1 MERLYIRGRQKL
13 SGKVHMSGAKNAVL
27 PLMAASLLSDQP
39 LTLHNVPQLS
49 DMSTMTQLL
58 ENLGCSVTNFDFEE
72 YGFSTRMQAN
82 KINNFTA
89 KYDIVKLM
97 RASILIL
104 GPMLT
109 RFGKCSVSMPGG
121 CSIGV
126 RPIDLHLKGLTALGA
141 DITLEN
147 GYVHAVA
154 KHGLKGNNFVFPI
167 VTVTGTENV
176 LMAAVL
182 AKGTSVLMNVACEPE
197 IVDLANC
204 LNKMGAKI
212 VGHGTPT
219 IIVEGVQSLHAAE
232 HTVIADRIEAGS
244 YAMAAG
250 ITNSK
255 LELVGSDLIS
265 TLSDPI
271 AKLVELGMDCEVTE
285 SGLIVSGSNEIK
297 PLAIETKVYPGFPT
311 DLQAQIMALL
321 CTANGQSVITES
333 IWENRF
339 MHVPELCRMGADISV
354 CGSTAVIKNVDK
366 LSGTHVMATDL
377 RASFSLIIAALAA
390 YGDTIIS
397 GLHHLDRGYASVE
410 KKLRSCGVQI
420 ERISSNK

>member
-1 MERLYIRGRQKL
+1 MGHLYIQGRKEL
-13 SGKVHMSGAKNAVL
+13 AGKVHISGAKNAVL
-27 PLMAASLLSDQP
+27 PLMASAILSDQP
-39 LTLHNVPQLS
+39 LKLHNVPPLS
-49 DMSTMTQLL
+49 DMSTMTTLL
-58 ENLGCSVTNFDFEE
+58 ENLGCSVTNFDISE
-72 YGFSTRMQAN
+72 YGFSTLIQAD

-104 GPMLT
+104 GPLLAKY
-109 RFGKCSVSMPGG
+109 GKCSVSMPGG

-126 RPIDLHLKGLTALGA
+126 RPIDLHLKGLAALGA

-147 GYVHAVA
+147 GYVHAEA
-154 KHGLKGNNFVFPI
+154 KNGLRGNNFVFP
-167 VTVTGTENV
+167 VVSVTGTENV

-197 IVDLANC
+197 VVDLANC

-219 IIVEGVQSLHAAE
+219 IIVEGVQSLHTAE
-232 HTVIADRIEAGS
+232 HTVISDRIEAGS
-244 YAMAAG
+244 YAIAAG
-250 ITNSK
+250 ITNSR
-255 LELVGSDLIS
+255 LELIGQDLMS

-271 AKLVELGMDCEVTE
+271 AKLVEVGMDFEVTE
-285 SGLIVSGSNEIK
+285 SGLIVSGNIEKK
-297 PLAIETKVYPGFPT
+297 PLVLETKVYPGFPT

-321 CTANGQSVITES
+321 CLANGRSVVTES

-354 CGSTAVIKNVDK
+354 CGSTAVIKNVD
-366 LSGTHVMATDL
+366 GTRVMATDL

-390 YGDTIIS
+390 YGETVIS
-397 GLHHLDRGYASVE
+397 GLHHLDRGYACVE
-410 KKLRSCGVQI
+410 KKLRGCGAIV
-420 ERISSNK
+420 ERISSEK